1 MTPTP
6 PRRQE
11 TPVDQ
16 LGQVLAHLPAG
27 YSLVPSQIYY
37 FFVVDRDGSNKGYV
51 TEGGEVRWW
60 ASGEETHSGR
70 HPVPLPTPPP
80 DASVG
85 GDVSSALAGS
95 AAS

>member
-1 MTPTP
+1 MKPIS

-16 LGQVLAHLPAG
+16 LGEVLARLPAG

-60 ASGEETHSGR
+60 ASGDETHLDR
-70 HPVPLPTPPP
+70 HPIPLPTPPV
-80 DASVG
+80 DAPVG
-85 GDVSSALAGS
+85 GGASATLAGS